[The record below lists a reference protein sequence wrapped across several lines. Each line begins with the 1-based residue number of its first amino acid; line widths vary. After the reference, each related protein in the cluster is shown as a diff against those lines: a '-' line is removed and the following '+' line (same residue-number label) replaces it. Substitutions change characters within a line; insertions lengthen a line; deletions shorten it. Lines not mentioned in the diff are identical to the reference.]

1 MAGSTTSQ
9 SVPTLIA
16 PTVTNL
22 LADLPRSR
30 TVKFDSAS
38 LSLVAAKLAPT
49 PAKRT
54 TRGKSAPKP
63 TRRTAWER
71 HASPPESIRQSRNE
85 HSLATGKRKRLRPLP
100 AAATQ
105 LDKALE
111 RPKRPRTSPRPLHS
125 FDQGHEKNFEGLSPR
140 LPTRDRSSSERPSNR
155 NSRRELPLIEPDDY
169 GDPLLPNPGVSSPQ
183 KRKSNLRNDDR
194 LSRAKAKDEKIM
206 SKYLCVISPLFITA
220 TVLGPDDN
228 FTPPPWLLKSV
239 QEVAMEKV
247 VTPKSPPIQF
257 SMHRDAASYNSM
269 LLAKNGFNLDRII
282 EGHRNTTLDYGSE
295 F

>member
-22 LADLPRSR
+22 LADLPRSQAVKSIFPRSR

-38 LSLVAAKLAPT
+38 LSLVAAEPAPT

-63 TRRTAWER
+63 TIRTAWER

-85 HSLATGKRKRLRPLP
+85 HSLATGKRKQLRPLP

-111 RPKRPRTSPRPLHS
+111 QPKRPQPSPRPHHS
-125 FDQGHEKNFEGLSPR
+125 FDQGHKRNFEGLSPR
-140 LPTRDRSSSERPSNR
+140 LPSRDQSSSERPSNR
-155 NSRRELPLIEPDDY
+155 NSRRELPLIETDNN
-169 GDPLLPNPGVSSPQ
+169 GDSLLPNPWVSSPHD
-183 KRKSNLRNDDR
+183 S
-194 LSRAKAKDEKIM
+194 LS
-206 SKYLCVISPLFITA
+206 
-220 TVLGPDDN
+220 
-228 FTPPPWLLKSV
+228 
-239 QEVAMEKV
+239 
-247 VTPKSPPIQF
+247 
-257 SMHRDAASYNSM
+257 
-269 LLAKNGFNLDRII
+269 
-282 EGHRNTTLDYGSE
+282 
-295 F
+295 